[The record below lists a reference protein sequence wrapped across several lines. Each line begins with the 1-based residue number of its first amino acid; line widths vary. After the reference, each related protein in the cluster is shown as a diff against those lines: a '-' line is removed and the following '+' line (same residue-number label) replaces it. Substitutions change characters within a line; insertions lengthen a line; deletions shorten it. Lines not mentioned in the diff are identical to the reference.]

1 MVLPVFTISC
11 GKCLPTH
18 QKVNSRVV
26 HAVIYPDFFIFRHN
40 VPGMEV
46 LEKRSRVI
54 ETFLLHMSHMIC
66 VHFLKWHETE
76 THKSALKVRFWL
88 GVLRILW

>member
-26 HAVIYPDFFIFRHN
+26 HAVINPDFFIFRHN

-54 ETFLLHMSHMIC
+54 ETFLLHMC
-66 VHFLKWHETE
+66 
-76 THKSALKVRFWL
+76 ALSKVARN
-88 GVLRILW
+88 GDA